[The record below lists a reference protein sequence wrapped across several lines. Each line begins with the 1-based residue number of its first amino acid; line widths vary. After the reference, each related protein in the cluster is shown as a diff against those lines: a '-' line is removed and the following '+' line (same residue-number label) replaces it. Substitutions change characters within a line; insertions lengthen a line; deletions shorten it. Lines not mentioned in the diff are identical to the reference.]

1 MLMVTVKYVQNANT
15 NGMVLMF
22 PMLMV
27 IVKGKCLPLKTLRLD
42 LLQRNQQQTRE
53 NYFFKPHQKIPVDI
67 VKDTHQFLQN
77 QLQK

>member
-15 NGMVLMF
+15 NEMVIMF

-42 LLQRNQQQTRE
+42 LLNSTIT
-53 NYFFKPHQKIPVDI
+53 NSKPKMFF
-67 VKDTHQFLQN
+67 
-77 QLQK
+77 